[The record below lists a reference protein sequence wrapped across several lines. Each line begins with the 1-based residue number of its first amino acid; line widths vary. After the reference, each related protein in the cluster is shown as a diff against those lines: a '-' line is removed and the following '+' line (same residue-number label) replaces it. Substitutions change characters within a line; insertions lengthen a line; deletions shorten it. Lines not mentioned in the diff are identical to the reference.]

1 MSHADRIMILLVDD
15 RPENLLAYQA
25 ILAELDLELVFARS
39 GAEALKQVLAHEFAL
54 VLLDVNMPGMDGFET
69 ASLIR
74 NRKRSAHTPIIF
86 VTAFPDDVRATQ
98 GYAHGA
104 VDYLQ
109 SPVVPPILRAKV
121 KVFVELFRM
130 TREVRRQS
138 EERFALAEERMRRT
152 AAEEANSRLTFL
164 AEVTAVI
171 GRSLDDTVT
180 ARDTVRLTVPA
191 LGDQAVVARRDP
203 SGTHW
208 QIVQA
213 LAREGG
219 VAIEEFFD
227 VEQVAP
233 PLADALVRTF
243 TTGDVE
249 LLPGLAAQHGGEAQI
264 VVFPLSG
271 QKSILAALGIS
282 RAPSGGYFSPA
293 DLTIAEALAA
303 RAAIALENA
312 QLYKDL
318 EHADRQKN
326 EFLSMLAHELRNPLA
341 PIRTGVD
348 VLRMQGDEQPEVV
361 WARDMI
367 ERQTTQLVRLVDDL
381 LDVSRITGGKI
392 RLELERIDVAA
403 IVATAV
409 ETSRPLIDEAGH
421 ELTVSMPD
429 ETLWVKCDRVRLSQV
444 LSNLLNN
451 AAKYTRGGG
460 SIHLSVE
467 REGSECVF
475 RVRDNGIGIPG
486 EMLSKVFD
494 LFTQVERSLDRS
506 RGGLGVGLTLARRL
520 IEMHGG
526 RIDVASDGPGQG
538 SEFTVRLPAVSPIL
552 AKDATPEAGRTP
564 AESVPRVP
572 FRILIVDDNVDAADS
587 VAWLMRQQAHDVRTA
602 HDGRSAL
609 EMASEF
615 RPQVVVLDLGLPEL
629 DGYEVSRRLRAAP
642 DTKEALIIAVSGY
655 GQDEDRRRS
664 TQAGFNYHF
673 IKPVNFETLLG
684 VLREA
689 HDRHQAEELERIE
702 S

>member
-25 ILAELDLELVFARS
+25 SLAELDLELVFARS
-39 GAEALKQVLAHEFAL
+39 GTEALKQVLLHEFAL

-74 NRKRSAHTPIIF
+74 SRKRSVHTPIIF

-98 GYAHGA
+98 GYAYGA

-109 SPVVPPILRAKV
+109 SPVVPEILRAKV
-121 KVFVELFRM
+121 KVFVDLFRM
-130 TREVRRQS
+130 TREVQRQS
-138 EERFALAEERMRRT
+138 EERLALAQERMRRT

-164 AEVTAVI
+164 AEVTALV

-191 LGDQAVVARRDP
+191 LGDHAVIARRDLA
-203 SGTHW
+203 GTGW
-208 QIVQA
+208 QVIQA
-213 LAREGG
+213 VAEAGN
-219 VAIEEFFD
+219 VAIEQFTSLD
-227 VEQVAP
+227 RIAS

-243 TTGDVE
+243 ESGAVE
-249 LLPGLAAQHGGEAQI
+249 RLGSSSPVASGEART

-282 RAPSGGYFSPA
+282 REPSGGHFTPA
-293 DLTIAEALAA
+293 DFTIAEALAA

-348 VLRMQGDEQPEVV
+348 VLRLRGDSQPEVV

-367 ERQTTQLVRLVDDL
+367 ERQTMQLVRLVDDL

-392 RLELERIDVAA
+392 RIELECVDVAA
-403 IVATAV
+403 VVATAI

-421 ELTVSMPD
+421 QLTVSIP
-429 ETLWVKCDRVRLSQV
+429 ETALCVSCDRVRLAQV

-451 AAKYTRGGG
+451 AAKYTRSGGT
-460 SIHLSVE
+460 IRLSVA
-467 REGSECVF
+467 REGSEAVF
-475 RVRDNGIGIPG
+475 RVQDNGIGIPP
-486 EMLSKVFD
+486 EMLSKVFE

-520 IEMHGG
+520 VELHGG
-526 RIDVASDGPGQG
+526 RIDVASDGAGHG
-538 SEFTVRLPAVSPIL
+538 SEFTVRLPAVSAP
-552 AKDATPEAGRTP
+552 ATP
-564 AESVPRVP
+564 AELVNDPRPAEQVSQTP
-572 FRILIVDDNVDAADS
+572 LRILVVDDNVDAADS
-587 VAWLMRQQAHDVRTA
+587 LAWLFRQLAHDVRTT
-602 HDGRSAL
+602 HDGRSAIEL
-609 EMASEF
+609 ATEF
-615 RPQVVVLDLGLPEL
+615 RPQVVVLDLGLPQL
-629 DGYEVSRRLRAAP
+629 DGYEVSRRLRSLP
-642 DTKEALIIAVSGY
+642 DTRDAPIIAVSGY

-664 TQAGFNYHF
+664 SQAGFDHHF
-673 IKPVNFETLLG
+673 IKPVDFQSLLG
-684 VLREA
+684 VLREVE
-689 HDRHQAEELERIE
+689 DNRSPDEELEGVE